1 MKDKILPMTIEYQYK
16 KDDQALEEVFTYL
29 FDEIQKVI
37 NSNQLNEQKSKLIF
51 NKNKYAYSKT
61 T

>member
-1 MKDKILPMTIEYQYK
+1 MTIEYQYK